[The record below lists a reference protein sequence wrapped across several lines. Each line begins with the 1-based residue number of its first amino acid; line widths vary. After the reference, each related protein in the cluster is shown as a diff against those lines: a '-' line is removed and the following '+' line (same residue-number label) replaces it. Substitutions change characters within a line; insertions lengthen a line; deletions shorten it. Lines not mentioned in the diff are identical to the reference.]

1 MMSNINKLLF
11 FRFLYLTLGQ
21 ILIFNNFL
29 IFGSNVNVYLIF
41 ILIFPLNYNKS
52 LAYIITFLFGFVLDF
67 FSNSSGI
74 ITFSL
79 LISILIKPYIVRFI
93 FGYFDVNQ
101 VRKTS
106 EYISKTGLF
115 QKLGYLLI
123 MFLSHQFIINFI
135 DIFSFENIKYIINKT
150 LISSIISILF
160 SYIIILIFFRKNAR

>member
-1 MMSNINKLLF
+1 MSKINKLLF
-11 FRFLYLTLGQ
+11 FRFLYLSLGQ

-29 IFGSNVNVYLIF
+29 IFGSNVNIYLIF

-52 LAYIITFLFGFVLDF
+52 LTYVITFFFGFLLDF
-67 FSNSSGI
+67 FSNSLGI

-79 LISILIKPYIVRFI
+79 LISILIKPYVVKFI

-106 EYISKTGLF
+106 EYINKTSFF
-115 QKLGYLLI
+115 QKFGYLLI

-135 DIFSFENIKYIINKT
+135 DIFSFENIKSIINKT

>member
-1 MMSNINKLLF
+1 MSKINKLLF
-11 FRFLYLTLGQ
+11 FRFLYLSLGQ

-52 LAYIITFLFGFVLDF
+52 LTYVITFIFGFLLDF
-67 FSNSSGI
+67 FSNSLGI

-79 LISILIKPYIVRFI
+79 LISILIKPYVVRFI

-106 EYISKTGLF
+106 EYINKTSIF
-115 QKLGYLLI
+115 QKSGYLLI

-135 DIFSFENIKYIINKT
+135 DIFSFENIKSIINKT
-150 LISSIISILF
+150 LISSIISI
-160 SYIIILIFFRKNAR
+160 FFRKNAR